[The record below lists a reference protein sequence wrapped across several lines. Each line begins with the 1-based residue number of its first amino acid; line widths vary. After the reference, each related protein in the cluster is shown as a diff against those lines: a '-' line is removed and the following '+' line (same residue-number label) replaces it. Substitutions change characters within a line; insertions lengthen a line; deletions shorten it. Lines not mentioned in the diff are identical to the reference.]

1 MPKLKTKKG
10 AMKRFKI
17 TENGK
22 VQRHKAYKSHKLTSK
37 NAKRKRGL
45 RKPAFVS
52 QGEEKTVKKMLP
64 YS

>member
-17 TENGK
+17 TESGK
-22 VQRHKAYKSHKLTSK
+22 VQRNKAYKSHKLTKK

-52 QGEEKTVKKMLP
+52 PGEEKTVKKMLP
-64 YS
+64 Y